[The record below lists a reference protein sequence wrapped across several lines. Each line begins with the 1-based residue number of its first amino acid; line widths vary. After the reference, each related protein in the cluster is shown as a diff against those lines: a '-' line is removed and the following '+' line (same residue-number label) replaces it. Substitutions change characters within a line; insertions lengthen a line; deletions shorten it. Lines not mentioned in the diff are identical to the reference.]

1 MANKVS
7 EQNTD
12 SEHESLPAISKVRLE
27 NISLDWD
34 GIQFEKLIK
43 SKRGRSSMK
52 GTLTKVQ
59 NKIKGLILNPQYLI
73 GSLLKVSTSG

>member
-1 MANKVS
+1 MADKVS
-7 EQNTD
+7 EQNTA
-12 SEHESLPAISKVRLE
+12 SEHESLLAISKVRLE
-27 NISLDWD
+27 NIILDWD

-43 SKRGRSSMK
+43 SKR

-73 GSLLKVSTSG
+73 GFLMKVSTSG